1 MLRGAGRSLQAWF
14 ELFSVVTLAACS
26 DSVPAVGSA
35 GASSLASGL
44 PAVASVAESVFS
56 QGPLQLQELTV
67 TSRMGAG
74 FELAVRAKTVVTQA
88 GTGRV
93 VLPVR
98 SVCRFGEQRVVAFSE
113 LVGRGGP
120 RVSLEKVRSSE
131 LDLQTPASFGWL
143 GAADGCEL
151 LFRLEPIGQAK
162 EGSSVME
169 ERFCFEGGGLRAGA
183 CAWPALTPPSVKQR
197 LHDVQEE
204 PSEGRLR
211 LRAHLQT
218 RDAKPARG
226 MVAAEARCGDAAP
239 LRETELLPEQKVFAL
254 APGESTAFTIELF
267 RKTPRPAGRC
277 SVRFEWS
284 AWEGAEAPNP
294 EPPLELGTWC
304 VEDGKASEGACAG

>member
-1 MLRGAGRSLQAWF
+1 MRSRLGRLRQRWL
-14 ELFSVVTLAACS
+14 ELFSVVWLTACS
-26 DSVPAVGSA
+26 DPVPLVGSA
-35 GASSLASGL
+35 GASAAATGL
-44 PAVASVAESVFS
+44 PSTATIAESVFA
-56 QGPLQLQELTV
+56 QGPLQLQDLTV
-67 TSRMGAG
+67 TRRTGSGY
-74 FELAVRAKTVVTQA
+74 ELNVRAKAVVAQA

-93 VLPVR
+93 VLPIR
-98 SVCRFGEQRVVAFSE
+98 AVCRFGEQRVVAFSE

-143 GAADGCEL
+143 GEADGCEL

-162 EGSSVME
+162 EASSVLE

-183 CAWPALTPPSVKQR
+183 CAWAPLTPPSTKQR

-204 PSEGRLR
+204 PSDGKLR

-226 MVAAEARCGDAAP
+226 IVAAEARCGEAAP

-254 APGESTAFTIELF
+254 AAGESTAFTLELF

-284 AWEGAEAPNP
+284 AWEGAEAPKP

-304 VEDGKASEGACAG
+304 VEDGKATEGACQ